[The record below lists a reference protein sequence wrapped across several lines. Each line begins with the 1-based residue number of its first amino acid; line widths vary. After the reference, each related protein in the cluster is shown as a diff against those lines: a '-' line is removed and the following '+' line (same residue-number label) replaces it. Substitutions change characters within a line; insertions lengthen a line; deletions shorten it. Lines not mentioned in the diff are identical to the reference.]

1 MITPVEAALLAFVL
15 VSALATVFLRDL
27 LATVVA
33 FAAYGLGLALLWVVL
48 RAPDVAL
55 TEAAI
60 GAGVTTVLFLL
71 TLTKTVRPP
80 VEGSALKSVNWP
92 AAGVV
97 TVFAGALL
105 WTVPALPAIGDPEAP
120 SWAYED
126 VTQFYIE
133 NAVAQTGVENAV
145 TAVLAAY
152 RGFDTLGEAV
162 VVFAAGVAV
171 LVVLG
176 EEQFT

>member
-1 MITPVEAALLAFVL
+1 MITVLEAALLAFVL
-15 VSALATVFLRDL
+15 VSALVTVFLRDT
-27 LATVVA
+27 LAAVVS
-33 FAAYGLGLALLWVVL
+33 FAAYSLGLALLWVTMQ
-48 RAPDVAL
+48 APDVAL

-80 VEGSALKSVNWP
+80 SEKSMFKPVNWP
-92 AAGVV
+92 AAAVV
-97 TVFAGALL
+97 AVFAGALL
-105 WTVPALPAIGDPEAP
+105 STLPAIPAIGDPAAP
-120 SWAYED
+120 AWANPE
-126 VTQFYIE
+126 VTQFYLG
-133 NAVAQTGVENAV
+133 NAYDQTGVENVV

-162 VVFAAGVAV
+162 VVFAAGAAV
-171 LVVLG
+171 LVVLR